1 MSHTNE
7 AETKYRIL
15 NDSLNT
21 IAPTH
26 QQFHRFSQLPAE
38 LRIRIWTFALPRQR
52 FLRIRITAHH
62 HVAHNAKPRCPYHLD
77 LLSASQPP
85 SSLLHVNREA
95 SDVFSAFYRLRL
107 PIGPEGK
114 RAIHFCPEV
123 DILYLKLG
131 FLTTANIMAVFFH
144 DILASDKNCIG
155 IRNLA
160 MGGVGDMSLLSRLT
174 PSLLTP
180 EEAVAVTT
188 VLTNLRRFYA
198 VISPGPEA
206 RNMFGLFSFPG
217 EEIRRNCSVPIAA
230 QTQEFEWLETDPR
243 EGIRED
249 LKHVAVGVDPR
260 QFLFKWRI
268 LEEKFGV
275 VRSSDTHLEIRHI
288 FAIWPESPDP
298 AVGSRDGLVEYL
310 RKEDARFDRWL
321 EQLDLKDDNRR
332 GVSELQ
338 QVADFWTFPVGTF
351 GETPSLAPRPWQLKM
366 VFDLSTSWPS
376 LGLFHLS

>member
-62 HVAHNAKPRCPYHLD
+62 PVAHNAKPRCPYHLD
-77 LLSASQPP
+77 ILSASQPP
-85 SSLLHVNREA
+85 SSLLQVNREA
-95 SDVFSAFYRLRL
+95 NDVFAAFYRLHL

-114 RAIHFCPEV
+114 KAIHFCPEI
-123 DILYLKLG
+123 DILYLK
-131 FLTTANIMAVFFH
+131 
-144 DILASDKNCIG
+144 
-155 IRNLA
+155 LA

-332 GVSELQ
+332 GESELQ
-338 QVADFWTFPVGTF
+338 QVAGFWTFPVGTF
-351 GETPSLAPRPWQLKM
+351 VNLEPHD
-366 VFDLSTSWPS
+366 VFSGKFR
-376 LGLFHLS
+376 LGV